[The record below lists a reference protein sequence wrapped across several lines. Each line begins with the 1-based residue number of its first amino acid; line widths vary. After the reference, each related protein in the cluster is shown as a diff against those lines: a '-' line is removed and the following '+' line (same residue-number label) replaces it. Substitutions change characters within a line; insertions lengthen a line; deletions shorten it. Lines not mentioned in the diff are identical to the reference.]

1 MLEAMRAAGNDGER
15 GIAIFLGNVEA
26 PQNYRGN
33 DYKFRQESSF
43 LYFWGIDEPGFAAIL
58 DLDGGDEVLYGND
71 VDIDDIIWMGPQP
84 SVASKGELIGVD
96 RTAPYLGFFEAV
108 RKAKASGRTVHFLPA
123 SRYYNTMILS
133 DIMGCPAGN
142 VRITIDRNLRGDL
155 NPYTFLGAEP
165 PSVPML
171 DGLSVLEIK
180 YDQFLPEIVKMAVQV
195 PGRKT
200 EALSKYA
207 ICRQKIE

>member
-1 MLEAMRAAGNDGER
+1 MFEKEIYISRRKRLLEAMRTAGNEGER

-58 DLDGGDEVLYGND
+58 DLDGGGEVLYGND

-123 SRYYNTMILS
+123 SRYYNTMMLS

-142 VRITIDRNLRGDL
+142 VRRTGPACGSTDSG
-155 NPYTFLGAEP
+155 G
-165 PSVPML
+165 
-171 DGLSVLEIK
+171 
-180 YDQFLPEIVKMAVQV
+180 
-195 PGRKT
+195 
-200 EALSKYA
+200 
-207 ICRQKIE
+207 